1 VHQVSAEFSMV
12 LKQIALILNNDLKP
26 LLYVMLCC
34 VRSLADPDL
43 HKRGGQIF
51 DEIFERLF

>member
-1 VHQVSAEFSMV
+1 MV